1 MAGRGRG
8 KTLPAWM
15 TNGDTNVSA
24 SLPSTNGA
32 PVMGQFSDARESQK
46 VDTFQAQPG
55 SGSLDVSSMGR
66 DHFQPQNS
74 NGLEQFLAQGNQA
87 RDQFQQQ
94 SSFGRDKFPM
104 QGGPTP
110 PQGPHPRGM
119 PGR

>member
-55 SGSLDVSSMGR
+55 SGSLDISSMGR
-66 DHFQPQNS
+66 DHFQPQNMVNTQNS
-74 NGLEQFLAQGNQA
+74 DE
-87 RDQFQQQ
+87 
-94 SSFGRDKFPM
+94 SEKKKVSEVY
-104 QGGPTP
+104 
-110 PQGPHPRGM
+110 
-119 PGR
+119 